1 MLDARFLILD
11 PRCSLFVARFEY
23 RESSIE
29 NPASGI
35 EHRSK
40 SGRLLLPAI
49 VLLGLLAFP
58 GTIGA
63 QELEARAYAN
73 TPVGVNFIALAY
85 AYSAGNVF
93 FDPSLP
99 IEDADGRTNIVA
111 ARYVR
116 SIGLF
121 GKPGKVKALVP
132 FASGHWDG
140 FVDSEFRTRDAT
152 GFADARIGFDLLVSG
167 APPLKPSEFATYRQ
181 RTIVGLGL
189 DVIMPTGDYDPTKV
203 INLGS
208 NRWAFNPEIAVSQA
222 VGDKWILE
230 VVGSAWIYTDN
241 TDFNNGSTL
250 EQDELYSIGLV
261 GIRNVRPGFWW
272 ALGVAY
278 GEGGATRVDGVVRAT
293 LQRNWRFGAF
303 LAYALT
309 RNQGVSVSILSGV
322 TGRVGADFDSIAV
335 GYQYSWGGR

>member
-1 MLDARFLILD
+1 LV
-11 PRCSLFVARFEY
+11 VAPF
-23 RESSIE
+23 
-29 NPASGI
+29 A
-35 EHRSK
+35 
-40 SGRLLLPAI
+40 LAALPGA
-49 VLLGLLAFP
+49 GE
-58 GTIGA
+58 A

-93 FDPSLP
+93 FDSSLP

-121 GKPGKVKALVP
+121 GKPGKVKALAP

-140 FVDSEFRTRDAT
+140 FVDNEFRTRDAT

-167 APPLKPSEFATYRQ
+167 APPLKPAEFATFRQ
-181 RTIVGLGL
+181 RTIVGLSF
-189 DVIMPTGDYDPTKV
+189 DVVVPTGDYDPSKL

-222 VGDKWILE
+222 LGDKWTLE
-230 VVGSAWIYTDN
+230 AAGSAWFYTDN
-241 TDFNNGSTL
+241 TNFNDGLTL
-250 EQDELYSIGLV
+250 EQDELYVVKLSA
-261 GIRNVRPGFWW
+261 IRSVRPGFWW
-272 ALGVAY
+272 ALGVGY
-278 GEGGATRVDGVVRAT
+278 GEGGTTRVDGVVRNT

-303 LAYALT
+303 LAYALAP
-309 RNQGVSVSILSGV
+309 NQGVSVSLLSGV
-322 TGRVGADFDSIAV
+322 TQRVGADFDSVAV